1 MNDTEPFLFSQERE
15 MSSNNGGST
24 MTMPS
29 NNDSSHSTST
39 TSTTLT
45 APSSSSSSTSTS
57 PTTRRTGIIRIPDD
71 NEGESSTGAP
81 FLPISSFLIPP
92 QYQDA
97 VSHVLIPHGLIQDRI
112 HKLAFDINQEYA
124 DKTLH
129 LLCVLKGGS
138 SFFWELQSALINLS
152 SHRRTN
158 TAKFQFSFDFVRVKS
173 YEGTESTGT
182 VQITGTDMRNLKGR
196 HLLLVEDLI
205 DSGLTMSQLVPHIE
219 KNAQPASIRVAALME
234 KRTHRSCGFKADYVG
249 FDIPD
254 LFVVG
259 YSLDFNE
266 AFRDMLHIC
275 VINEHGIEKFKSNP

>member
-1 MNDTEPFLFSQERE
+1 MRNKAGHISSPTTTQE
-15 MSSNNGGST
+15 MSINGVSP
-24 MTMPS
+24 MAM
-29 NNDSSHSTST
+29 ST
-39 TSTTLT
+39 TNDDESHPASTTGNSR
-45 APSSSSSSTSTS
+45 SSSISNTVS
-57 PTTRRTGIIRIPDD
+57 TTRRTGIIRIPD
-71 NEGESSTGAP
+71 EAESSGAP

-182 VQITGTDMRNLKGR
+182 VQITGTDMKNLKGR

-205 DSGLTMSQLVPHIE
+205 DSGLTMSQLVPHIT
-219 KNAQPASIRVAALME
+219 KNAEPESIRVAALME
-234 KRTHRSCGFKADYVG
+234 KRTHRSCGFKADYVA

-259 YSLDFNE
+259 YSLDYNE

>member
-1 MNDTEPFLFSQERE
+1 MSINGVSPMSMSTTINDESHPASTTENNC
-15 MSSNNGGST
+15 SSN
-24 MTMPS
+24 
-29 NNDSSHSTST
+29 STS
-39 TSTTLT
+39 
-45 APSSSSSSTSTS
+45 SSLA
-57 PTTRRTGIIRIPDD
+57 TTRRTGIIRIPD
-71 NEGESSTGAP
+71 EGESSGAP

-182 VQITGTDMRNLKGR
+182 VQITGTDMKNLKGR

-205 DSGLTMSQLVPHIE
+205 DSGLTMSQLVPHIT
-219 KNAQPASIRVAALME
+219 KNAEPESIRVAALME
-234 KRTHRSCGFKADYVG
+234 KRTHRSCGFKADYVA

-259 YSLDFNE
+259 YSLDYNE

-275 VINEHGIEKFKSNP
+275 VINEHGIGKFKSNP

>member
-1 MNDTEPFLFSQERE
+1 MSGNDAVGVTKSG
-15 MSSNNGGST
+15 N
-24 MTMPS
+24 PS
-29 NNDSSHSTST
+29 ASTSAHAI
-39 TSTTLT
+39 SDN
-45 APSSSSSSTSTS
+45 SSPIVS
-57 PTTRRTGIIRIPDD
+57 TRRTGIIRIPDEG
-71 NEGESSTGAP
+71 EGESSDAP
-81 FLPISSFLIPP
+81 FLPVSSFLIPP

-97 VSHVLIPHGLIQDRI
+97 VSHILIPHGLIQDRV

-138 SFFWELQSALINLS
+138 SFFWELQTALINLS

-173 YEGTESTGT
+173 YEGTESTGK
-182 VQITGTDMRNLKGR
+182 VQITGTDMKNLRGR

-205 DSGLTMSQLVPHIE
+205 DSGLTMSQLVPYIE
-219 KNAQPASIRVAALME
+219 KNAAPASVRVAALME
-234 KRTHRSCGFKADYVG
+234 KRTHRSCGFKADYVA

-259 YSLDFNE
+259 YSLDYNE

-275 VINEHGIEKFKSNP
+275 VINELGIEKFKTNA